1 MSKYHKGVDII
12 SIEMIFFSLGRSRAY
27 EKKISIEV
35 HDLFGVIE
43 KQSIIK
49 SSRANAR
56 VTLLV
61 ILLKQQATNGL
72 DYSRIVQQ

>member
-49 SSRANAR
+49 SSHANA
-56 VTLLV
+56 
-61 ILLKQQATNGL
+61 
-72 DYSRIVQQ
+72 